1 MNGHLIFETALGFVA
16 LAWSGHGLRH
26 LALPQPQRPAA
37 EATLRRWADAGPPMR
52 EDEAPSFARDAMAL
66 IRAYADGAHVDFT
79 TLPLDLDGVDPFNRA
94 IYAETLRLA
103 QGETAT
109 YGELAARAGFADRA
123 RETGQA
129 LGRNPLPL
137 VVPCH
142 RVLAAGNR
150 AGGFSAP
157 GGVATKLRLLNHER
171 IRLGEHD
178 PAQAAFPF

>member
-66 IRAYADGAHVDFT
+66 IRAYADGAHIDFT
-79 TLPLDLDGVDPFNRA
+79 TLPLDLDGVDPFSRA

-109 YGELAARAGFADRA
+109 YGELAARAGFANQA

-157 GGVATKLRLLNHER
+157 GGVATKLRLLTHER